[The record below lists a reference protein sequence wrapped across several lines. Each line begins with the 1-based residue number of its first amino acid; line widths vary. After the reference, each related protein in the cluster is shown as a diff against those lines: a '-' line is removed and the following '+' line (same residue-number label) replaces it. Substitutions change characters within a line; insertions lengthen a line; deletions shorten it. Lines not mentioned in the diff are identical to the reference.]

1 MMLILEINGIPTNR
15 IQAAVNDK
23 YLAQISCFANTHRE
37 TFYVIKMLVR
47 VNIYKKWPFSS
58 VEKNDPPI

>member
-37 TFYVIKMLVR
+37 TFYVIKMMR
-47 VNIYKKWPFSS
+47 VVHTIKQRKK
-58 VEKNDPPI
+58 